1 MIVLD
6 KIKTFDEDEMAGFLY
21 MFAHDTIRNFENFMF
36 PDKDKIKEF
45 LEKEIP
51 NTLGDAVERK
61 WGVKPG

>member
-6 KIKTFDEDEMAGFLY
+6 KIKNFDEDEMVSFLY
-21 MFAHDTIRNFENFMF
+21 MFAHDTIRNFGNFMF

-51 NTLGDAVERK
+51 NTLDDAVERK
-61 WGVKPG
+61 WWVKPE